1 MRAPPAASAGA
12 TSSVDLHHAAL
23 PDAPNLPV
31 GVLPPSRGGVWS
43 RQTLNPSTFKD
54 RHPTD
59 EEYLQMAK
67 AEPSRKYRKLE
78 EAMARNENKKMRTAA
93 LESEWSSRDER
104 VIESDSSSARP
115 PPKFSCGQSVH
126 HWWASWMCSPE
137 KAPKQ
142 LKKKARPAW
151 FSAQIATLPQW
162 ETGVYAGVEY
172 TGWHY
177 TAH

>member
-1 MRAPPAASAGA
+1 MRRRYI
-12 TSSVDLHHAAL
+12 VVL
-23 PDAPNLPV
+23 DAPNLPWRAPQ
-31 GVLPPSRGGVWS
+31 GSSSDESFLMFLPPSRGGVWS

-78 EAMARNENKKMRTAA
+78 EAMARNENKKMKTAA
-93 LESEWSSRDER
+93 LECGSRDER
-104 VIESDSSSARP
+104 VIESESSSARP

-126 HWWASWMCSPE
+126 HWWASWMCSDIT
-137 KAPKQ
+137 APRQ
-142 LKKKARPAW
+142 LNKKKKRPAW
-151 FSAQIATLPQW
+151 FSAQITTAPTW
-162 ETGVYAGVEY
+162 ETGNYAGVVY